1 MEYKKLQKIA
11 LACTYYPDEWRDLWA
26 SFVRASGYE
35 VVGAQSLVNQGIRS
49 KTNGEV
55 EYPSSSEIMESV
67 KKISENYPNAEAIVI
82 SGSGARTLAITEQL
96 KKISNRPVIAADT
109 ALFSIIAKQLDIK
122 VPFVI

>member
-1 MEYKKLQKIA
+1 
-11 LACTYYPDEWRDLWA
+11 
-26 SFVRASGYE
+26 
-35 VVGAQSLVNQGIRS
+35 
-49 KTNGEV
+49 
-55 EYPSSSEIMESV
+55 MESV

-82 SGSGARTLAITEQL
+82 SGSGARTLAITEHL